1 MSASCSA
8 RAAAGAIEDYSDEE
22 FEAIVHMLMG
32 ARGYLSR
39 RYSYS
44 ARGVTAVPDYVI
56 SAYQKLVT
64 RGLFNASNKG
74 DNKP

>member
-1 MSASCSA
+1 M
-8 RAAAGAIEDYSDEE
+8 
-22 FEAIVHMLMG
+22 FMG

-44 ARGVTAVPDYVI
+44 GGKVTAVPDHVL

-64 RGLFNASNKG
+64 RGLFNPQEEG
-74 DNKP
+74 DRHDR

>member
-1 MSASCSA
+1 
-8 RAAAGAIEDYSDEE
+8 
-22 FEAIVHMLMG
+22 MLMG

-44 ARGVTAVPDYVI
+44 GGKVTAVPDHVI

-64 RGLFNASNKG
+64 RGLFNASDKG
-74 DNKP
+74 NGHDR